1 MKFNRQ
7 AFYRLTPLCVF
18 LVMLSACSGNGQP
31 KQGEN
36 QNNAQRGSGGGGGRG
51 GRGRGDAV
59 AVKSTTP
66 QRIAIQRVVDLSGS
80 LISPDQ
86 VRVSSE
92 VGGIISSV
100 NAELG
105 QEVRT
110 GQVLIQLD
118 TRELQLAVERAESA
132 LRQTEA
138 QLGMDSARPTVVPP
152 DDQIASVRTAN
163 ANRDDARIK
172 LRQTQEQVTKGLLPR
187 ADLDT
192 VETRLKVAEAA
203 VQSALENVRSLKAS
217 LQDRRASHEL
227 AKKKVADASIRAPV
241 SGVIS
246 ERLVQKGEFIRE
258 NTQVATIVQLS
269 PLKLQT
275 AVQEKYANTIRRNL
289 LVQFKVESFPDEVFE
304 GRVSNISPSVNQQ
317 TRTFPVEITVSNSGG
332 KLKPGFFAKGAILTE
347 KDENVLAVP
356 QEALS
361 TLAGV
366 SSVYV
371 IENGEV
377 RQQNVKLGVQE
388 GNFYEVLEGLQGTE
402 SLAASSLNEITSGM
416 KVTVSGSPQRAEGAT
431 APNVPPK
438 EVEPETA
445 PRSGGGNNNGARR
458 GDGGNE

>member
-1 MKFNRQ
+1 MNLNLRPFNR
-7 AFYRLTPLCVF
+7 LIPLCALLL
-18 LVMLSACSGNGQP
+18 LVSSCTGNGQP
-31 KQGEN
+31 KQSQDQNSGER
-36 QNNAQRGSGGGGGRG
+36 RGGAAGRG

-66 QRIAIQRVVDLSGS
+66 QRIAIQRTVDLSGS

-92 VGGIISSV
+92 VGGVVSNV

-105 QEVRT
+105 QEVKE

-138 QLGMDSARPTVVPP
+138 QLGMDSAQPSVIPP

-172 LRQTQEQVTKGLLPR
+172 LAQTQEQVAKGLLPR
-187 ADLDT
+187 SDQDT

-217 LQDRRASHEL
+217 LQDRRASYEL
-227 AKKKVADASIRAPV
+227 AKKKLADASIRAPV
-241 SGVIS
+241 SGAIA

-258 NTQVATIVQLS
+258 NTQVVTIVQLS

-275 AVQEKYANTIRRNL
+275 AVQEKYANIIRPNL
-289 LVQFKVESFPDEVFE
+289 VVKFQVESFPDEVFE
-304 GRVSNISPSVNQQ
+304 GRVTNISPAVNQQ
-317 TRTFPVEITVSNSGG
+317 TRTFPVEITVSNPTG

-347 KDENVLAVP
+347 KDQNVLAIP

-388 GNFYEVLEGLQGTE
+388 GNFYEVLDGLQGTE
-402 SLAASSLNEITSGM
+402 SLAASSLNEITTGM
-416 KVTVSGSPQRAEGAT
+416 KVSTTALSPSLPDGEAPGEAQAVPAQRRGGAT
-431 APNVPPK
+431 
-438 EVEPETA
+438 
-445 PRSGGGNNNGARR
+445 GGSNAGVRR

>member
-7 AFYRLTPLCVF
+7 AFYRFIPICALFLTIA
-18 LVMLSACSGNGQP
+18 ACSGNGQA
-31 KQGEN
+31 KQGQN
-36 QNNAQRGSGGGGGRG
+36 QNSSGPQGAGGGRG
-51 GRGRGDAV
+51 GRGRGEAV

-66 QRIAIQRVVDLSGS
+66 QRISIQRAVDLSGS
-80 LISPDQ
+80 LVSPDQ

-92 VGGIISSV
+92 VGGVISSV

-105 QEVRT
+105 QQVRA
-110 GQVLIQLD
+110 GEILIQLD
-118 TRELQLAVERAESA
+118 PRELQLAVERTESA

-138 QLGMDSARPTVVPP
+138 QLGMDSARPGVIPP
-152 DDQIASVRTAN
+152 DEQIASVRTAN

-172 LRQTQEQVTKGLLPR
+172 LAQTQEQVTKGLLPR

-217 LQDRRASHEL
+217 LQDRRAAHEL
-227 AKKKVADASIRAPV
+227 ARKKVADASIRAPA
-241 SGVIS
+241 SGTIA
-246 ERLVQKGEFIRE
+246 ERLVQRGEFIRE

-269 PLKLQT
+269 PLTLQT
-275 AVQEKYANTIRRNL
+275 AVQEKYANIIRRNL

-317 TRTFPVEITVSNSGG
+317 TRTFPVEITVANPGG
-332 KLKPGFFAKGAILTE
+332 RLKPGFFAKGAILTE

-388 GNFYEVLEGLQGTE
+388 GNFYEVLDGLQGTE
-402 SLAASSLNEITSGM
+402 SLAASSLNEITTGM
-416 KVTVSGSPQRAEGAT
+416 KVTTTGGPQRADGQT
-431 APNVPPK
+431 PP
-438 EVEPETA
+438 A
-445 PRSGGGNNNGARR
+445 PRGGGSGNSGARR